1 MDIEWDT
8 RPAPPQYRQEWHEH
22 GVMNNYAASPPPSTQ
37 ATPTNSSL
45 SQRRRSSAAHGRP
58 AVPPPNLPIPSVPSS
73 PPSRQPLNSPP
84 ITFEVGEDGSLQG
97 SHINGRGYSRPA
109 PSANLSAVAAFSHSR
124 QGLNGGPSPPMELG
138 SAFTTH
144 DDLSDPPPQSFL
156 PPPPS
161 QSEVASTSA
170 SMSRRREQEIP
181 SEDLLQ
187 PTAAHRPDRRSE
199 NRQPS
204 SRRALTRA
212 LELAREAVQLDSTND
227 NPEAAVQ
234 AYAQSVALL
243 SEVMERVRRGDES
256 TMDSRRRRRRSV
268 AAQEDE
274 IRRLQNIVRIQ
285 PRFPSSPVYHVFL
298 ARHLCGPHE
307 HLQHHL

>member
-1 MDIEWDT
+1 M
-8 RPAPPQYRQEWHEH
+8 
-22 GVMNNYAASPPPSTQ
+22 
-37 ATPTNSSL
+37 
-45 SQRRRSSAAHGRP
+45 
-58 AVPPPNLPIPSVPSS
+58 
-73 PPSRQPLNSPP
+73 
-84 ITFEVGEDGSLQG
+84 
-97 SHINGRGYSRPA
+97 
-109 PSANLSAVAAFSHSR
+109 
-124 QGLNGGPSPPMELG
+124 
-138 SAFTTH
+138 
-144 DDLSDPPPQSFL
+144 
-156 PPPPS
+156 
-161 QSEVASTSA
+161 
-170 SMSRRREQEIP
+170 P

-187 PTAAHRPDRRSE
+187 PTAAHRSDRRSE

-274 IRRLQNIVRIQ
+274 IRRLQNIVR
-285 PRFPSSPVYHVFL
+285 
-298 ARHLCGPHE
+298 
-307 HLQHHL
+307 LQSIPLPNI